1 MGVRRGHQ
9 ISWLLW
15 LWVVLHGSGYQ
26 RQIIRRTFCNL
37 NCWVIPLSLLLHF
50 IYSMCVSV
58 YVGQGLAHIWRS
70 EDNLW
75 KTVFSF
81 HQMGSRDWFRSE
93 GWQKH
98 LNTWIY
104 LSGLHVCFLSSH
116 RVWRGHLWGTRP
128 TILLVGL
135 SINSYL
141 GESDRSQ
148 LASPPNGTAHQPREV
163 WTLHVTL
170 TPAPSSLW
178 AHLMSLDSEA
188 ETKVVFCV
196 WDTLFS

>member
-1 MGVRRGHQ
+1 MGVKRGHP

-58 YVGQGLAHIWRS
+58 YVGQGIAHIWRS

-104 LSGLHVCFLSSH
+104 LSGLHVCFLNSH
-116 RVWRGHLWGTRP
+116 RVWKRP
-128 TILLVGL
+128 SVRNKANHTA
-135 SINSYL
+135 
-141 GESDRSQ
+141 GE
-148 LASPPNGTAHQPREV
+148 
-163 WTLHVTL
+163 TLHQQL
-170 TPAPSSLW
+170 PWWIWQKPASITTQWNST
-178 AHLMSLDSEA
+178 S
-188 ETKVVFCV
+188 T
-196 WDTLFS
+196 